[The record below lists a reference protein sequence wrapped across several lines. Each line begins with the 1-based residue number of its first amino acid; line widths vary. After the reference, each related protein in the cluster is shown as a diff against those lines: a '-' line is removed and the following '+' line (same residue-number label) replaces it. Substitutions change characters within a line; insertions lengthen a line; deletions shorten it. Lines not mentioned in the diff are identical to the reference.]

1 MSKNMKKVLYAI
13 LGAALLL
20 VGCTKEG
27 RHQNPYRLVVDYQPQ
42 TVTIKNITGTV
53 TPVESYDW
61 ITSNG
66 NGSFTVRRNTSGL
79 VRKAEFTI
87 SGVSDHAMVFQKAHS
102 LDASLASALV
112 KQGIGMAEIDVTL
125 ATECP
130 DDYASWGFVYSMEN
144 DVNKGFD
151 SPQEGAPVVGVNHG
165 TLTGLA
171 EGTDYYVWS
180 YVESTEGN
188 RVYSSVLGLVPP
200 VYVQAGE
207 DLQAAINGAKE
218 FAEIRVQG
226 GATFPGTIVIDDKN
240 KNKTISGGWNAEFT
254 EQSWDNLTVID
265 GGGKN
270 RGFYCGVDPISDNP
284 LDGYVN
290 ISYFEITNCL
300 STSGHGSAIRV
311 SGGPITVHHCYIHDN
326 VTDRGTIATREDNE
340 SSDIEIYNCVITNNT
355 STGHAAAISIEDGKD
370 WYGYETYATIA
381 NCLIANNTSTK
392 EDSAC
397 SAVYVYN
404 KVIVKFFN
412 NTVYGNIATVNANTP
427 AVWAREWGK
436 NHFVNNIIVG
446 NVTKED
452 GSGVYDNL
460 YIHDTNDAAV
470 YNNVTAGLGGCSSA
484 TLEGNTVLAKDA
496 DASAVL
502 AAPSRSHATLSDY
515 LGGNYLP
522 KGAAVGGAT
531 LAIVNQNSGWDG
543 ITTPLDVKALQ
554 EKYGTDLAGNPRIVD
569 GKLDVGCF
577 QSK

>member
-1 MSKNMKKVLYAI
+1 MKKVLYAI
-13 LGAALLL
+13 LGAALVLMS
-20 VGCTKEG
+20 CTKEG

-102 LDASLASALV
+102 LDASLALSLV
-112 KQGIGMAEIDVTL
+112 KQGISMAEIDVTL

-207 DLQAAINGAKE
+207 GLQAAIDGAKE
-218 FAEIRVQG
+218 FAEIRVEG
-226 GATFPGTIVIDDKN
+226 GATFAGTIVIDDKN
-240 KNKTISGGWNAEFT
+240 KNKTISGGWNKDFT

-270 RGFYCGVDPISDNP
+270 RGFYCGVDPISDMP
-284 LDGYVN
+284 LDGYVK
-290 ISYFEITNCL
+290 ISYFEIKNCL

-311 SGGPITVHHCYIHDN
+311 SGGPITVHHCYMHDN
-326 VTDRGTIATREDNE
+326 LTDRGTIATREDNE
-340 SSDIEIYNCVITNNT
+340 SSD
-355 STGHAAAISIEDGKD
+355 ISIEDGKD

-452 GSGVYDNL
+452 GSGVYANL
-460 YIHDTNDAAV
+460 SISDTNDPAV
-470 YNNVTAGLGGCSSA
+470 YNNIVNGTAGC
-484 TLEGNTVLAKDA
+484 GNAEMVDNVVMEAGA
-496 DASAVL
+496 DAGAVL
-502 AAPSRSHATLSDY
+502 AAPSRSHASLSDY

-531 LAIVNQNSGWDG
+531 LAIVNQNSGWDH

-569 GKLDVGCF
+569 GKLDIGCF

>member
-1 MSKNMKKVLYAI
+1 MKKVLYAI
-13 LGAALLL
+13 LGAALVL
-20 VGCTKEG
+20 VSCAKESE

-61 ITSNG
+61 IASNG

-112 KQGIGMAEIDVTL
+112 KQGIGMAEIDVTV
-125 ATECP
+125 ASECP
-130 DDYASWGFVYSMEN
+130 DDYASWGFVYSTEN
-144 DVNKGFD
+144 DVNKGKD
-151 SPQEGAPVVGVNHG
+151 CPQEGAPVVGVNHG

-207 DLQAAINGAKE
+207 DLQAAIDGAKE

-370 WYGYETYATIA
+370 WYGFETYATIA

-412 NTVYGNIATVNANTP
+412 NTVYGNIATVNPNTP

-446 NVTKED
+446 NVTGED
-452 GSGVYDNL
+452 GSGNWANL
-460 YIHDTNDAAV
+460 SISDTNDPAV
-470 YNNVTAGLGGCSSA
+470 YNNIINGTAGC
-484 TLEGNTVLAKDA
+484 GNAEMVDNLVMEVNA
-496 DASAVL
+496 DAGTVL
-502 AAPSRSHATLSDY
+502 AAPSMAHTSLQDY

-522 KGAAVGGAT
+522 VGKAVGYAT
-531 LAIVNQNSGWDG
+531 LGVVTQHSGWDG
-543 ITTPLDVKALQ
+543 INTDLDIKAMQ
-554 EKYGTDLAGNPRIVD
+554 EKYATDLAGNPRIVN
-569 GKLDVGCF
+569 GKLDAGCY
-577 QSK
+577 QAQ